1 MVIFGGV
8 VARSRR
14 VVMSLVAGVYGA
26 RAIPRRVDRPW
37 RRSPSIPTRP
47 AFLRPPRSV
56 SSRWVQWD
64 FPDDAPAKSKGKGG
78 KKDGAK
84 DVEKQGKTK
93 KQKRLEAE
101 ALGLTMDE
109 LDPAKSAEEAA
120 AAEAAE
126 KAAAEKERRRKMSRA
141 SLLVGA
147 LFLSWLF
154 AVAAVADPTFF
165 KRAVA
170 ICLSL
175 ATRLANGTRS
185 NDYALEAA
193 VCVGAIGLL
202 RVALKPLARLIFR
215 WWTGST
221 SDKSWSSSFLCWLI
235 LNVYGPLEL
244 ALVAV
249 AGVRFFEAGVEL
261 AGVAA
266 PSWFAAVVEK
276 TVQGALVLAG
286 ARVFL
291 SWQERLYTRKTFD
304 LEVEGKTLQ
313 AERLAGLNKLSNMAT
328 YVVTAVA
335 GLKVLGVDIG
345 ALVTFGGISGLAI
358 GLAGRQI
365 LENAFMGLML
375 YATAPFMPG
384 DEIKFS
390 TSQEKNINGFVVDI
404 GLFRTTIRSLY
415 REMYYIPNSLF
426 SSLAVLNITRRGKE
440 FRFKHEIIVR
450 LEDAPRVSNAIA
462 NFRSVIKSDPRVLRN
477 MHRRVFL
484 DSISKEGL
492 HLVIS
497 FYIEAVNKDQFYAI
511 QQEMLQAFLETCRKN
526 SVRVSPNIRA
536 VMQIESEDE
545 LDGPMMSPEVEAAL
559 ARAEESEKEKI
570 KEKEGGL
577 AAALTALTGGG
588 GSKEK

>member
-1 MVIFGGV
+1 MGV
-8 VARSRR
+8 RSCWSHWRSRR
-14 VVMSLVAGVYGA
+14 ALASRRDVAGGGG
-26 RAIPRRVDRPW
+26 PRRAGDSTAGRSTSASFAVDSDANRVFA
-37 RRSPSIPTRP
+37 SPAVRLQSLG
-47 AFLRPPRSV
+47 A
-56 SSRWVQWD
+56 WD
-64 FPDDAPAKSKGKGG
+64 FPDNAPADRANDGKPKGKGG

-109 LDPAKSAEEAA
+109 LDPAKSAEEDPRPTLPKRPPRPRSAG
-120 AAEAAE
+120 AERLA
-126 KAAAEKERRRKMSRA
+126 RPSSSSPCS
-141 SLLVGA
+141 SLGSSPSPRWPIPPSSSA
-147 LFLSWLF
+147 PSPS
-154 AVAAVADPTFF
+154 A
-165 KRAVA
+165 
-170 ICLSL
+170 SL

-185 NDYALEAA
+185 ADYALEAA
-193 VCVGAIGLL
+193 VCVGAVGLL
-202 RVALKPLARLIFR
+202 RVALKPLARLVFR

-266 PSWFAAVVEK
+266 PSWFATVVEK

-286 ARVFL
+286 GRVFL

-313 AERLAGLNKLSNMAT
+313 AERLAGLNKLSNVAT
-328 YVVTAVA
+328 YAVTAVA

-415 REMYYIPNSLF
+415 REVYYIPNSLF

-450 LEDAPRVSNAIA
+450 LEDALASRTS
-462 NFRSVIKSDPRVLRN
+462 
-477 MHRRVFL
+477 
-484 DSISKEGL
+484 
-492 HLVIS
+492 
-497 FYIEAVNKDQFYAI
+497 
-511 QQEMLQAFLETCRKN
+511 
-526 SVRVSPNIRA
+526 SPTF
-536 VMQIESEDE
+536 
-545 LDGPMMSPEVEAAL
+545 
-559 ARAEESEKEKI
+559 AR
-570 KEKEGGL
+570 
-577 AAALTALTGGG
+577 
-588 GSKEK
+588 

>member
-1 MVIFGGV
+1 
-8 VARSRR
+8 
-14 VVMSLVAGVYGA
+14 MSLVAGVHGA
-26 RAIPRRVDRPW
+26 RAIPRRVDRPR
-37 RRSPSIPTRP
+37 RRSPSIPTRT
-47 AFLRPPRSV
+47 AFSRPPRSV

-64 FPDDAPAKSKGKGG
+64 FPDNAPADRANDGKPKGKGG

-109 LDPAKSAEEAA
+109 LDPAKSAEEDAA
-120 AAEAAE
+120 ADAPE
-126 KAAAEKERRRKMSRA
+126 KTAAAKERRRRMSRA
-141 SLLVGA
+141 SLVVVA

-185 NDYALEAA
+185 ADYALEAA
-193 VCVGAIGLL
+193 VCVGAVGLL
-202 RVALKPLARLIFR
+202 RVALKPLARLVFR

-266 PSWFAAVVEK
+266 PSWFATVVEK

-286 ARVFL
+286 GRVFL

-313 AERLAGLNKLSNMAT
+313 AERLAGLNKLSNVAT
-328 YVVTAVA
+328 YAVTAVA

-415 REMYYIPNSLF
+415 REVYYIPNSLF

-450 LEDAPRVSNAIA
+450 LEDAPRVSNVIA

-511 QQEMLQAFLETCRKN
+511 QQEMLQAFLETCQKN
-526 SVRVSPNIRA
+526 SVRVSPDIRA
-536 VMQIESEDE
+536 VMQIESEDG

-559 ARAEESEKEKI
+559 ARAEDSERET
-570 KEKEGGL
+570 KEKESRL

-588 GSKEK
+588 GLKDK